1 MTRLI
6 DLDTLVGEDIE
17 VKLAGE
23 TYLLP
28 SDIPAESMVRLI
40 SLYQRAGEGEEDDN
54 VATLEAI
61 SDEVLTLFQIRQ
73 PDLEYIPIG
82 IKGAFALLTKLM
94 DLYNDAPEGEPDAA
108 PLDRPAP
115 KKAPRSSNGSS
126 RSNKRPAGGRTNGA
140 RSAGAS

>member
-28 SDIPAESMVRLI
+28 SDIPSESMVRLI
-40 SLYQRAGEGEEDDN
+40 SLYQRAGEDESDDN
-54 VATLEAI
+54 VETLQAI
-61 SDEVLTLFQIRQ
+61 SEEVLILFQIRQ
-73 PDLEYIPIG
+73 PDLDYVPIG
-82 IKGAFALLTKLM
+82 IQGTFALLTKLM
-94 DLYNDAPEGEPDAA
+94 ELYNSAPEGGDDDA
-108 PLDRPAP
+108 PLAP

-126 RSNKRPAGGRTNGA
+126 RSSKRPAGGRTNGA